1 MEKLY
6 IGGEYVES
14 TSSTVTEVENPATE
28 EVIAEVPEMKEAL
41 A

>member
-14 TSSTVTEVENPATE
+14 TSSTVTEVENSATE
-28 EVIAEVPEMKEAL
+28 EVIAEVSRR
-41 A
+41 